1 MQPIL
6 AWENSQYFVTPLLV
20 SPLNEVWGPN
30 AKIPY
35 LDLGI
40 ASDRMKQIKY
50 YFQPLSS
57 TYSQI

>member
-6 AWENSQYFVTPLLV
+6 ARENSQYFVTPLLV
-20 SPLNEVWGPN
+20 SPLKEVWGPN
-30 AKIPY
+30 AETPY
-35 LDLGI
+35 LDLGS
-40 ASDRMKQIKY
+40 ASDWMKQIKY

>member
-6 AWENSQYFVTPLLV
+6 PSLV

-35 LDLGI
+35 SNLGI
-40 ASDRMKQIKY
+40 ASDQLKQIKY